1 MVHEKATAP
10 STEAKVRN
18 LAWLVMALLFL
29 GSVVNYLDRAVLGV
43 LMPSI
48 RRDLGLTNTGYAM
61 AVNAFLVTYTLSYV
75 VGGRVADLLGCRR
88 TFSLTLLVWSAA
100 AMLHAVARGI
110 WGLAGCRALLGI
122 GEGGYYPAAIRGA
135 AEWFPPKQ
143 RAKAIGLVLSA
154 LSVGSLLTPPVSA
167 WLALAY
173 GWRVA
178 FLATGAFGLL
188 LIPPWIALHG
198 RIRRELGSADPAP
211 AIAAIAREGEEG
223 GGAPLRTA
231 LRSRSYVCLLLARAC
246 SDSAWYF
253 YLFWMPGYFQEA
265 RGLGLAAVGQW
276 LWIPFLAAGVG
287 AIFGAWASSE
297 LIEHGWGL
305 DRSRRSVLVVS
316 AAVSATGAATCVVP
330 GFAAA
335 LGLVSVALFAHTSWS
350 SNLHTA
356 ITEVT
361 PPRHVAVLY
370 GVTGAAGTLGGVMM
384 QSMVGPLVDRFGYD
398 LPFFLTG
405 ALYLTAALLVI
416 RGVRIYQA

>member
-1 MVHEKATAP
+1 
-10 STEAKVRN
+10 
-18 LAWLVMALLFL
+18 MALLFL
-29 GSVVNYLDRAVLGV
+29 GSVANYLDRAVLGV

-75 VGGRVADLLGCRR
+75 AGGRVADLLGCRR
-88 TFSLTLLVWSAA
+88 TFSLTLLVWSIA
-100 AMLHAVARGI
+100 AMLHAAARGI

-198 RIRRELGSADPAP
+198 RIRREFGSADPAP
-211 AIAAIAREGEEG
+211 AIAAITQGEEG
-223 GGAPLRTA
+223 GGLSLQAA

-253 YLFWMPGYFQEA
+253 YLFWMPGYFQDA

-287 AIFGAWASSE
+287 AIFGAWSSSE

-316 AAVSATGAATCVVP
+316 AAVSAAGAATCVVP

-335 LGLVSVALFAHTSWS
+335 LGLVSLALFAHTSWS

-370 GVTGAAGTLGGVMM
+370 GVTGAAGTLGGVVM
-384 QSMVGPLVDRFGYD
+384 QSVVGPLVDRFGYD
-398 LPFFLTG
+398 VPFLLTG
-405 ALYLTAALLVI
+405 GLYLTAAGLVI
-416 RGVRIYQA
+416 RGVRIRMG

>member
-1 MVHEKATAP
+1 MVHEKTTAP

-18 LAWLVMALLFL
+18 LAWSVMALLFL
-29 GSVVNYLDRAVLGV
+29 GSVVNYLDRAVIGV

-48 RRDLGLTNTGYAM
+48 RHDLGLTNTGYAM
-61 AVNAFLVTYTLSYV
+61 AVNAFLVTYTLSYIA
-75 VGGRVADLLGCRR
+75 GGRVADLLGCRR

-100 AMLHAVARGI
+100 ATLHAAARGI
-110 WGLAGCRALLGI
+110 WSLAACRALLGI

-135 AEWFPPKQ
+135 AEWFPPAQ

-173 GWRVA
+173 GWRIA

-188 LIPPWIALHG
+188 LIPPWLALHN

-211 AIAAIAREGEEG
+211 AIAVPTSGDQDSG
-223 GGAPLRTA
+223 GPALQTA

-253 YLFWMPGYFQEA
+253 YLFWMPGYFQDV
-265 RGLGLAAVGQW
+265 RGLGLAAIGQW
-276 LWIPFLAAGVG
+276 LWIPFLAAGLG
-287 AIFGAWASSE
+287 ALFGAWLSSE
-297 LIEHGWGL
+297 LIARGWGL
-305 DRSRRSVLVVS
+305 DRGRRSVLVAS
-316 AAVSATGAATCVVP
+316 AAVSAAGAATCVVP

-356 ITEVT
+356 ITEVA

-370 GVTGAAGTLGGVMM
+370 GITGAAGTLGGVAM
-384 QSMVGPLVDRFGYD
+384 QSVVGPLVDRFGYD
-398 LPFFLTG
+398 LPFLLTG
-405 ALYLTAALLVI
+405 GLYLTAAGLII
-416 RGVRIYQA
+416 RGVRLRQD